1 MKFVKILALVMAV
14 CLLSAAFV
22 ACDNGDKGTETTA
35 DEKVSLKVKVI
46 VKQGS
51 DTKYEEDV
59 NYTGTDATLGSII
72 DWLCEVNL
80 GIDNAECFDAN
91 GLLTGIGDV
100 TGSNWIAYYEDA
112 GKNNKFDSIKNQVIE
127 DGKTIIISCN

>member
-46 VKQGS
+46 VKQGN

-59 NYTGTDATLGSII
+59 NYTGTDATLASII

-80 GIDNAECFDAN
+80 GIENAECFDAN
-91 GLLTGIGDV
+91 GLLTKIGDV
-100 TGSNWIAYYEDA
+100 TGSGWYAYYEDA

-127 DGKTIIISCN
+127 DGKTIIIACN

>member
-46 VKQGS
+46 VKQGNE
-51 DTKYEEDV
+51 TKYEEDV

-112 GKNNKFDSIKNQVIE
+112 GKNNKFDSIKNQTIE